1 MRGAVII
8 LASALGAVAMTAA
21 PAGAAAPSAS
31 IDAIVREKTAAVSI
45 VRTKARKYTA
55 AIANGRLLQA
65 YLAAATD
72 NEGERVKD
80 RIVSS
85 LKALQNRYG
94 LTGFRIMWRD
104 GDLLAEVSPS
114 RATTRGN
121 RASRDPVLKRGLAQD
136 AGVVGTMMQGDTL
149 TYVAAV
155 ERNGQKEVVVS
166 IEQDVTAYERVLMH
180 GLADTLYI
188 VIVDDRGNVVSDSTG
203 TATAGQAATFGGF
216 TVDQLRARLR
226 ISGSEGSGVLTLDG
240 RMVRVGVQTADG
252 WTLVALDRT
261 PGEDTCIRDDSTPC
275 R

>member
-21 PAGAAAPSAS
+21 PESSAAPVTSL
-31 IDAIVREKTAAVSI
+31 DALLREKTAAVTI

-55 AIANGRLLQA
+55 ALANGRLLQA
-65 YLAAATD
+65 YLTAATG
-72 NEGERVKD
+72 NEGERIKD

-94 LTGFRIMWRD
+94 LTTFRIMWRD
-104 GDLLAEVSPS
+104 GDVVAEVGPEGTGSAARRP
-114 RATTRGN
+114 N
-121 RASRDPVLKRGLAQD
+121 RTPALKKGLAQET
-136 AGVVGTMMQGDTL
+136 GTVGTLINGDTL

-155 ERNGQKEVVVS
+155 ERSGQKEIVVS

-180 GLADTLYI
+180 GLADTLYV
-188 VIVDDRGNVVSDSTG
+188 VIVDDRGNVVSDSSG
-203 TATAGQAATFGGF
+203 TATAGQAATFGGL
-216 TVDQLRARLR
+216 TIDQLRARLR
-226 ISGSEGSGVLTLDG
+226 VSGSGGSGIVTLDG

-252 WTLVALDRT
+252 WTVVAMDHS
-261 PGEDTCIRDDSTPC
+261 PGEDTCIRDDGAPC